1 MLITEC
7 GEPIDHPGYQ
17 AQRESTDEEDDG
29 NCDEPEREPTKSME
43 QHHNRV
49 HCPEYAKRD
58 GGFPQARRA
67 RAMRDGR

>member
-1 MLITEC
+1 MILQLLLMLITEC

-29 NCDEPEREPTKSME
+29 NCDEPEREPTKSVE

-49 HCPEYAKRD
+49 HDFCGLIAGLTRV
-58 GGFPQARRA
+58 RW
-67 RAMRDGR
+67 